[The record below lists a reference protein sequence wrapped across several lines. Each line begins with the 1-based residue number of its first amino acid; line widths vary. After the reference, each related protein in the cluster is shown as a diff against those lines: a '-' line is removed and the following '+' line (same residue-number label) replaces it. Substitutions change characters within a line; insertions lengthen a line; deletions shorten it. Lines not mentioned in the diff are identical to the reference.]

1 MLESHFPNYT
11 NRNSILELN
20 ASPHFIHTHTH
31 THTYIHVSYFISCI
45 YLLYIKISAF
55 DILLKQFS

>member
-20 ASPHFIHTHTH
+20 ANIPHFIYIYIHTHT
-31 THTYIHVSYFISCI
+31 CI
-45 YLLYIKISAF
+45 YVCVCIYIYIKWGMLAF
-55 DILLKQFS
+55 SSRMLFLFV

>member
-20 ASPHFIHTHTH
+20 ANSPHYIYIYIHTHIYT
-31 THTYIHVSYFISCI
+31 HVSLYYI
-45 YLLYIKISAF
+45 YLLYIKINAF
-55 DILLKQFS
+55 DIY

>member
-20 ASPHFIHTHTH
+20 ANIPHFMYIYIYTHTH
-31 THTYIHVSYFISCI
+31 I
-45 YLLYIKISAF
+45 YTRVLLYIMYIFAIHQNKC
-55 DILLKQFS
+55 L